1 MILNYNFNLERKI
14 VKIIWKK
21 RYEMKKV
28 ITYGTYDLLHYG
40 HIRLL
45 ERAKALGDYL
55 IVGVTADDFEELAG
69 LYLPK
74 NSWHKIPEERK
85 KSADYYVNGDVIIF
99 RYYETWT
106 AVV

>member
-1 MILNYNFNLERKI
+1 MKLKKAKMLRKI

-45 ERAKALGDYL
+45 ERAKALLQG
-55 IVGVTADDFEELAG
+55 E
-69 LYLPK
+69 
-74 NSWHKIPEERK
+74 NK
-85 KSADYYVNGDVIIF
+85 KAIF
-99 RYYETWT
+99 LG
-106 AVV
+106 